1 MLSYEFLTTKKIEEA
16 LDYLDKFSKVQILA
30 GGTDLLVNIYK
41 KSSRLPHF
49 DYLLDIS
56 NIPELKIITPIN
68 NFIEIGSLVT
78 HSRLIN
84 ELVIKNNFSI
94 LVEAAQTIGSAQI
107 RNRGTVGGNIVNAS
121 PAADLLPPL
130 ITLKAEVE
138 LSFKKGKRVFSLEEF
153 LTGPYKT
160 KLKGNELLT
169 KIKIPLL
176 GAGYYT
182 DFQKIGRRKALSI
195 ARLSLAL
202 VAKIDEE
209 GIFQDARVVPGSAT
223 PYPQSLPETEKAI
236 NGKSISNINLEEISK
251 ITSNE
256 MVSITGERWST
267 PYKKPTIAVLIKRA
281 LEKIITEA
289 KTNG

>member
-1 MLSYEFLTTKKIEEA
+1 MISYEFLTTQKIEET
-16 LDYLDKFSKVQILA
+16 LNYFDKFSKVHILA
-30 GGTDLLVNIYK
+30 GGTDLLVNLYK
-41 KSSRLPHF
+41 ESPRLPDF

-56 NIPELKIITPIN
+56 NISELKIINLIS
-68 NFIEIGSLVT
+68 NFIEIGPLVT
-78 HSRLIN
+78 HSRLIH
-84 ELVIKNNFSI
+84 EPLIKNNFSV
-94 LVEAAQTIGSAQI
+94 LVEAAYTIGSTQI
-107 RNRGTVGGNIVNAS
+107 RNRGTIGGNIVNAS

-130 ITLKAEVE
+130 IALGAEVE
-138 LSFKKGKRVFSLEEF
+138 LTSRKGKRVSSLEKF

-160 KLKGNELLT
+160 KLQANELLT

-176 GAGYYT
+176 GDNYYT

-202 VAKIDEE
+202 VVKIDKE
-209 GIFQDARVVPGSAT
+209 GIFQDTRVVPGSAT

-236 NGKSISNINLEEISK
+236 NGKSTFNIDVEEIGK
-251 ITSNE
+251 ITGKE

-281 LEKIITEA
+281 LKKIIEEA
-289 KTNG
+289 KASD

>member
-1 MLSYEFLTTKKIEEA
+1 MLSYEFLTTEKIEEA

-41 KSSRLPHF
+41 KSPRLPHF

-130 ITLKAEVE
+130 IALKAEVV
-138 LSFKKGKRVFSLEEF
+138 LSFKKGKRILFLEEF
-153 LTGPYKT
+153 LAGPYKT

-236 NGKSISNINLEEISK
+236 NGKSISNINLDEISK

-289 KTNG
+289 KTNE

>member
-1 MLSYEFLTTKKIEEA
+1 MISYEFLTTQKIKKA
-16 LDYLDKFSKVQILA
+16 LNYLDKFSKVHILA
-30 GGTDLLVNIYK
+30 GGTDLLVNLYK
-41 KSSRLPHF
+41 ESPRLPNF

-56 NIPELKIITPIN
+56 NISELKFLTLVDK
-68 NFIEIGSLVT
+68 FIEIGPLVT

-84 ELVIKNNFSI
+84 EPLIKNNFPV
-94 LVEAAQTIGSAQI
+94 LAEAAYTIGSTQI
-107 RNRGTVGGNIVNAS
+107 RNRGTIGGNIVNAS

-130 ITLKAEVE
+130 IALRAEIE
-138 LSFKKGKRVFSLEEF
+138 LTSRKGKRVLSLEEF
-153 LTGPYKT
+153 LAGPYKT
-160 KLKGNELLT
+160 KIQVNELLT

-176 GAGYYT
+176 GDNYYV

-202 VAKIDEE
+202 VTKVDEK
-209 GIFQDARVVPGSAT
+209 GVFQDTRVVPGSAT

-236 NGKSISNINLEEISK
+236 NGKSIFNIDLEEIGK
-251 ITSNE
+251 ITSKE

-281 LEKIITEA
+281 LKKIIEEA
-289 KTNG
+289 KTNE

>member
-1 MLSYEFLTTKKIEEA
+1 MISYDFLTTKKIEEA

-30 GGTDLLVNIYK
+30 GGTDLLVEIHK

-56 NIPELKIITPIN
+56 NISELKFITSID
-68 NFIEIGSLVT
+68 NFIEIGPLVT
-78 HSRLIN
+78 HFRLIN
-84 ELVIKNNFSI
+84 EPIIKNNFPI
-94 LVEAAQTIGSAQI
+94 LVEAAQTIGSTQI

-130 ITLKAEVE
+130 IALKAEVE
-138 LSFKKGKRVFSLEEF
+138 LTSKKGKRVLFLEEF
-153 LTGPYKT
+153 LAGPYKT
-160 KLKGNELLT
+160 KLQAHELLT
-169 KIKIPLL
+169 KVKIPIL

-202 VAKIDEE
+202 VVKIDED
-209 GIFQDARVVPGSAT
+209 GIFRDTSIVPGSAT
-223 PYPQSLPETEKAI
+223 PYPQSFPESEKAV
-236 NGKSISNINLEEISK
+236 NGKSIFNIDVEEIGK
-251 ITSNE
+251 ITSKE

-281 LEKIITEA
+281 LGKIIQEA
-289 KTNG
+289 KTNE

>member
-1 MLSYEFLTTKKIEEA
+1 MISYEFLTTQKIEET
-16 LDYLDKFSKVQILA
+16 LNYFGKFSKVHILA
-30 GGTDLLVNIYK
+30 GGTDLLVNLYK
-41 KSSRLPHF
+41 ESPRLPDF

-56 NIPELKIITPIN
+56 NISELKIINLIS
-68 NFIEIGSLVT
+68 NFIEIGPLVT
-78 HSRLIN
+78 HSRLIH
-84 ELVIKNNFSI
+84 EPLIKNNFPV
-94 LVEAAQTIGSAQI
+94 LVEAAYTIGSTQI

-130 ITLKAEVE
+130 IALGAEVE
-138 LSFKKGKRVFSLEEF
+138 LTSRKGKRVSSLEKF

-160 KLKGNELLT
+160 KLQANELLT

-176 GAGYYT
+176 GDNYYT

-202 VAKIDEE
+202 VVKIDKE
-209 GIFQDARVVPGSAT
+209 GIFQDTRVVPGSAT

-236 NGKSISNINLEEISK
+236 NGKSTFNIDVEEIGK
-251 ITSNE
+251 ITGKE

-281 LEKIITEA
+281 LKKIIEEA
-289 KTNG
+289 KASD

>member
-1 MLSYEFLTTKKIEEA
+1 MISYEFLTTQKIEEA
-16 LDYLDKFSKVQILA
+16 LNYLDKFSKVHILA
-30 GGTDLLVNIYK
+30 GGTDLLVNLYK
-41 KSSRLPHF
+41 ESPRLPDF

-56 NIPELKIITPIN
+56 NISELNFFTLVD
-68 NFIEIGSLVT
+68 NFIEIGPLVT

-84 ELVIKNNFSI
+84 ESLIKNNFPV
-94 LVEAAQTIGSAQI
+94 LVEAACTIGSTQI

-130 ITLKAEVE
+130 IALGAEVE
-138 LSFKKGKRVFSLEEF
+138 LASKKGKRVLPLEEF
-153 LTGPYKT
+153 LAGPYKT
-160 KLKGNELLT
+160 KLQANELLT
-169 KIKIPLL
+169 KIKIPLF
-176 GAGYYT
+176 GENYYT

-202 VAKIDEE
+202 VVKIDKE
-209 GIFQDARVVPGSAT
+209 GIFQDTRVVPGSAT

-236 NGKSISNINLEEISK
+236 NGKSTFNIDVEEIGK
-251 ITSNE
+251 ITGKE

-281 LEKIITEA
+281 LKKIIEEA
-289 KTNG
+289 KASD